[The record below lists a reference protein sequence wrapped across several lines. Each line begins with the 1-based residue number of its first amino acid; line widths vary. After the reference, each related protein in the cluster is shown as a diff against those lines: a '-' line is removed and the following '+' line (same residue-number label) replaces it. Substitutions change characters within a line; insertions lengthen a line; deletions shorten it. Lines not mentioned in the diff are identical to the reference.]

1 MEDTTGN
8 SAKNHYGG
16 CISKEASLVH
26 KRTELECWT
35 INSVWTSPP
44 LKWQKLLR
52 LNRCKICNLQ
62 DRTNCF
68 WLFTFQYSSL
78 NIEENSTGPKSLQK
92 LYCWGLKNDTQS
104 EGLKAAKK
112 QFLSASYP
120 HFLRR
125 QATEIGIPL
134 KSGLQKPE
142 PFSSKLA
149 IKPQYITLTFPHL
162 LCKNWPLQWGPAS
175 YLREMLQLR
184 SQEESRQTGFA
195 GFPHRFYLH

>member
-112 QFLSASYP
+112 QFLSA
-120 HFLRR
+120 LL
-125 QATEIGIPL
+125 PL
-134 KSGLQKPE
+134 TLI
-142 PFSSKLA
+142 FSEG
-149 IKPQYITLTFPHL
+149 KPQKLEFLLKVGYRNQSPFP
-162 LCKNWPLQWGPAS
+162 QS
-175 YLREMLQLR
+175 
-184 SQEESRQTGFA
+184 
-195 GFPHRFYLH
+195 